1 MDKYSAII
9 IANICLYLQEMESL
23 PMKTPVS
30 VLQELLARRG
40 TVPKY
45 ELVQIEGMIH
55 EPTFRYRVTV
65 ADLVGKW

>member
-1 MDKYSAII
+1 
-9 IANICLYLQEMESL
+9 MESL

-65 ADLVGKW
+65 ADLVGKLMTVVLQFTTKVATL